1 MNSCMQPCIKIHP
14 CPEQLPEICLENSAM
29 KNSAKHYV
37 THYKTYV
44 TIDTDHGR
52 CHNLTTQQVISPFMA
67 TNLNGV

>member
-1 MNSCMQPCIKIHP
+1 
-14 CPEQLPEICLENSAM
+14 M